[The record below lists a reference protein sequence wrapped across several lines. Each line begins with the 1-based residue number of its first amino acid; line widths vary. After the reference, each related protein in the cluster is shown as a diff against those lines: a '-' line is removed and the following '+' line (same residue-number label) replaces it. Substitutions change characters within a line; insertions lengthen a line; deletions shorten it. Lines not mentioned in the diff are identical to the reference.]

1 MLMCRLDEY
10 MVVKVADFG
19 LSRDIYETDYYRL
32 DHSAALPVK
41 WLSPEAIFDRVFTE
55 KSDVVSIINYS
66 IDLYEFLR
74 DLKFYHFH
82 GNQNFNS

>member
-1 MLMCRLDEY
+1 MCRLDEY

-32 DHSAALPVK
+32 DHSASLPVK

-55 KSDVVSIINYS
+55 KSDVVSIINYG
-66 IDLYEFLR
+66 IDLYGFMR

>member
-1 MLMCRLDEY
+1 MCRLDEY

-32 DHSAALPVK
+32 DHSASLPVK

-55 KSDVVSIINYS
+55 KSDVVSIINYNK
-66 IDLYEFLR
+66 DLYEFLR
-74 DLKFYHFH
+74 DLKILRFSY
-82 GNQNFNS
+82 

>member
-19 LSRDIYETDYYRL
+19 LSRDIYETDYYKL